1 MADLQPTQLTA
12 SGGEK
17 KKEPVIHTIPPQF
30 LGAAAKAKLPKQ
42 AIVAAPAPVLPG
54 AAPGAPVGAP
64 PPAPPSESK
73 KWLLIPIGAVVFL
86 GILGFLAWFFLLRK
100 PAPKAPVSEQ
110 PSVTLPTAEPEPEP
124 QPAPEPEPAPTPVEE
139 ATSTP
144 PTPEPPKEA
153 PKEPAEAPDTDN
165 DGLSNNEETLYGTN
179 PDKADSDEDGFSD
192 SVELVN
198 LYNPAGFKPTK
209 LLEAGLVTEMTSTEG
224 KYDLL
229 YPTSWSKSDKAG
241 GEVTF
246 TNPQNQPISLSIEE
260 NAQGQSVLDWYLSQ
274 TPGVSPTDV
283 QPFFTKSGLEGVRSP
298 DGLTAYIDAGG
309 KVYILA
315 YTPGL
320 EATHDF
326 RSTLVMM
333 MNSFRYLP

>member
-1 MADLQPTQLTA
+1 MADLQSTQLTA

-30 LGAAAKAKLPKQ
+30 LGAAARAKLPKQ
-42 AIVAAPAPVLPG
+42 AIVAAPAPGRAG
-54 AAPGAPVGAP
+54 AAPAPGAPVGASAA
-64 PPAPPSESK
+64 PAPESK

-86 GILGFLAWFFLLRK
+86 GVAGFLAWFFLLRK
-100 PAPKAPVSEQ
+100 PAPTAPASQQ

-124 QPAPEPEPAPTPVEE
+124 QPAPEPAPAPVEE

-144 PTPEPPKEA
+144 PTPEPPPSA
-153 PKEPAEAPDTDN
+153 PPSEPAEAPDTDN
-165 DGLSNNEETLYGTN
+165 DGLSNDEEALYGTN

-209 LLEAGLVTEMTSTEG
+209 LLEAGLVTEMTSTDG

-246 TNPQNQPISLSIEE
+246 TNAQNQPISLSIED
-260 NAQGQSVLDWYLSQ
+260 NTQGQSVLDWYLSQ
-274 TPGVSPTDV
+274 TPGVSPTAV